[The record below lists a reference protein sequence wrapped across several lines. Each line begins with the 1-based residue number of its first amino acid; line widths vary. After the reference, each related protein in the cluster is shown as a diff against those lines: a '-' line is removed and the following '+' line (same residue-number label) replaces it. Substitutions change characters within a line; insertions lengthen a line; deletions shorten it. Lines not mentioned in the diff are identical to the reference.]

1 MFTLE
6 KLTVEDGKYSSVR
19 QGHKQSSD
27 RLIIYLAKNGEDKG
41 HKPKEIKDITKIKVG
56 WQVLMAKGLTG
67 WLNTSPV
74 QEILEVGR
82 REEPASASGKGED
95 FIRFKTM
102 TSVYELRKVE
112 DTDGRT
118 YE

>member
-1 MFTLE
+1 MFSLE

-19 QGHKQSSD
+19 AGHKQSSD
-27 RLIIYLAKNGEDKG
+27 HLVIFLAPKGEDKG
-41 HKPKEIKDITKIKVG
+41 HKPKDIHDVHKIKVG
-56 WQVLMAKGLTG
+56 WQILLQRGLGG

-74 QEILEVGR
+74 QEILE
-82 REEPASASGKGED
+82 KGED